1 MVSTLDVWALGI
13 TIVIGGQYFCWNAGF
28 AAGLS
33 SYVAAIAL
41 IGSGYLTMVCS
52 VAEVTSA
59 LPFAGGAYGLARC
72 SLGFSVGFLVGMCE
86 ILEYIAYVASSVLSL
101 TQLVLILAP
110 SLVDVQPLLW
120 LLIYGVSICIQ
131 GIGGPLFWRTTL
143 LLAVVSFSILLLWA
157 LGSAS
162 YVAYPATLPHHNG
175 DGSLKT
181 FMTNL
186 PLAAWL
192 YVGVEAVSL
201 ASDEVE
207 NAKAVVPKAQL
218 YCILT
223 LLATSVVSVVLCVG
237 LPPGVDQ
244 LPTVLAT
251 MSSGFILFTGLS
263 DQVVTAFAIPATFAT
278 VFGFIFA
285 YGKLIAALASSQ
297 LLPHVCAHQFG
308 PHKTPLVALLLG
320 SCVGYL
326 LCLLVFFCP
335 GVGHNLFNICMLSA
349 STGYASQ
356 CVGYVVLR
364 RKFKHIQRSQPSVFG
379 IPGAMYALAVWA
391 LVIVAIAGF
400 QNDSGTALM
409 SFLSLLCLLSVYYH
423 GYAKTRQTF
432 SEDERKV
439 LFVAHI
445 AKCTLLVPLK
455 AKQYPHRA
463 PAGGTDGRG
472 LKLGSKGSAL
482 LRSMKSAMSMQ
493 SKRESAYA
501 RQVHVHPAS

>member
-13 TIVIGGQYFCWNAGF
+13 TIVIGGQYFCWNVGF
-28 AAGLS
+28 AAGLPL
-33 SYVAAIAL
+33 YCVAIVL
-41 IGSGYLTMVCS
+41 IGSGYLAMVCS

-72 SLGFSVGFLVGMCE
+72 SLGFSVGFLIGMCE
-86 ILEYIAYVASSVLSL
+86 ILEYIAYVSSSVLSL
-101 TQLVLILAP
+101 TQLLLILAP
-110 SLVDVQPLLW
+110 SLETVQPLLW
-120 LLIYGVSICIQ
+120 LLIYGVSILVQ
-131 GIGGPLFWRTTL
+131 GLGGRIFWRANL
-143 LLAVVSFSILLLWA
+143 MLALVSFGILLLWV

-162 YVAYPATLPHHNG
+162 YVEYAATAPSSNV
-175 DGSLKT
+175 DGSFGT

-201 ASDEVE
+201 ASDDVE
-207 NAKAVVPKAQL
+207 NPKAVVPKAQL
-218 YCILT
+218 YCMLT
-223 LLATSVVSVVLCVG
+223 LLATSVASVVLCVG

-251 MSSGFILFTGLS
+251 MNSGFVLFTGLS

-285 YGKLIAALASSQ
+285 YGKLIHAVASSQ
-297 LLPHVCAHQFG
+297 LLPRVCQHQYG
-308 PHKTPLVALLLG
+308 PNKTPLVALLLG
-320 SCVGYL
+320 SGVGYL
-326 LCLLVFFCP
+326 LCLVVYFYP
-335 GVGHNLFNICMLSA
+335 IVGHYLFNICMLSA
-349 STGYASQ
+349 STGYAAQ
-356 CVGYVVLR
+356 CVGFIVLR
-364 RKFKHIQRSQPSVFG
+364 RKFKHIARSQTSLFG
-379 IPGAMYALAVWA
+379 VPGAIYALTVWV

-400 QNDSGTALM
+400 QNDSYTAVII
-409 SFLSLLCLLSVYYH
+409 FLSLLGLLSIYYH
-423 GYAKTRQTF
+423 GYAKKRQTF

-445 AKCTLLVPLK
+445 AKFNQLK
-455 AKQYPHRA
+455 AKQHPHRA

-482 LRSMKSAMSMQ
+482 LRSMMSAMSMQ
-493 SKRESAYA
+493 SKRESTHM
-501 RQVHVHPAS
+501 RQVHVQPTPH